1 MRKIV
6 VFALIAFAVLVMARA
21 GPAYAAQTTGGTV
34 LAVDTVVGTQNPI
47 PVQLVRGM
55 HGGSVG
61 HMSVSRGSIGHM
73 SVSRGSVG
81 SFRGARFN
89 NSFRAARFNNFRF
102 HNARFRHFRHFRPFV
117 FSSVVPY
124 SYYYNNYNNC
134 YWDGYAW
141 ICDDYTY

>member
-6 VFALIAFAVLVMARA
+6 ILALIAFAVLVMARA
-21 GPAYAAQTTGGTV
+21 GPAYAAQTTGGSV

-61 HMSVSRGSIGHM
+61 HMSVSRGSVG
-73 SVSRGSVG
+73 SRGSIG
-81 SFRGARFN
+81 SVRGARFN
-89 NSFRAARFNNFRF
+89 NSFRGARFNHVRF

-117 FSSVVPY
+117 FSSVAPY
-124 SYYYNNYNNC
+124 SSYYYNNYRNC

-141 ICDDYTY
+141 ICDDDYTY

>member
-6 VFALIAFAVLVMARA
+6 VLALIAFAVLVMARA

-61 HMSVSRGSIGHM
+61 HMSVSRGSVG
-73 SVSRGSVG
+73 SRGSIG
-81 SFRGARFN
+81 SFHGARFN
-89 NSFRAARFNNFRF
+89 NSFHAARFNHSRF
-102 HNARFRHFRHFRPFV
+102 HNARFRHFRNFRPFV
-117 FSSVVPY
+117 LGSVVPY
-124 SYYYNNYNNC
+124 SYYYSNYNNC

-141 ICDDYTY
+141 MCDDYTY

>member
-1 MRKIV
+1 MRKTIIL
-6 VFALIAFAVLVMARA
+6 ALIAFAVSALVIVQA
-21 GPAYAAQTTGGTV
+21 GPAYATQTTEGTNS
-34 LAVDTVVGTQNPI
+34 AVSAMDNVVGIQSNV

-55 HGGSVG
+55 HGGSG
-61 HMSVSRGSIGHM
+61 GRMAFSRGSI
-73 SVSRGSVG
+73 G

-89 NSFRAARFNNFRF
+89 NSFRAARFNHFRF

-124 SYYYNNYNNC
+124 SYYYSNYNDC

-141 ICDDYTY
+141 VCDDYTY